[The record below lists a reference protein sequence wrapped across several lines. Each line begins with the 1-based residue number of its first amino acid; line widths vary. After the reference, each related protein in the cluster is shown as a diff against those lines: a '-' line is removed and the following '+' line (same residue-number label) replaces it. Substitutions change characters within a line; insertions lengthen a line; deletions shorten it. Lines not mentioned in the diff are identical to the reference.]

1 MPEQTMLQRLTARIA
16 ASDGI
21 TPDQTLLADCIES
34 AKEIYLSLRFPYTPD
49 DQLPTD
55 VERRYQDWQYRAALE
70 IYSKSGAEGQTAHS
84 ENGIS
89 RTWDSAGIS
98 EALKREIVPK
108 CGVIS

>member
-1 MPEQTMLQRLTARIA
+1 MPEQTMLQRLTARIE

-34 AKEIYLSLRFPYTPD
+34 AKAIYMSLRFPYTPD
-49 DQLPTD
+49 DQLPTE

-70 IYSKSGAEGQTAHS
+70 IYSKSGAEGQTAHN
-84 ENGIS
+84 ENGIA

>member
-34 AKEIYLSLRFPYTPD
+34 AKAIYLSLRFPYTPD